1 MGGGGLD
8 AIGHAIGSNDT
19 LQEKADLLYKQSLDQ
34 VNNRV
39 LQENDLDCIMSNG
52 FAKDVFGHSIEGI
65 PSRMKTGVKL
75 NNDQFK
81 DMVNSML
88 DDINHGQEKE
98 VYFYHS
104 DLCKSREQ
112 SQAGLSYAETQ
123 QSVRSK
129 HLGSASWIT
138 DFGGEAVQHIQYLP
152 YGEPYINQRLSSY
165 NERFT
170 FTGKELDEE
179 TGYGY
184 FGARYMDHELMT
196 MWLSIDPMADKYPG
210 ISPYAYCAWNP
221 VKLVDPNGE
230 EISTHT
236 DKDGNVVM
244 VYNDGDNGVYR
255 HNGDREF
262 TERELKSQYSP
273 SNTSARGEYMGKTKY
288 WDEFMNHDNNNTGNA
303 TKPARKIHYSESW
316 EPVVVSYN
324 ELSMKLGLEATA
336 IGSLPKGIFDIKS
349 HKNIAPDGAM
359 TGKLL
364 EGYYTSARSAGNF
377 LAGLNGA
384 TARGMFGQ
392 HISYDT
398 YISLAGLLHM
408 QNNKTS
414 RQNEYKGEIPY
425 SGRRIKEGFELGVKI
440 REGRL

>member
-1 MGGGGLD
+1 
-8 AIGHAIGSNDT
+8 
-19 LQEKADLLYKQSLDQ
+19 
-34 VNNRV
+34 
-39 LQENDLDCIMSNG
+39 
-52 FAKDVFGHSIEGI
+52 
-65 PSRMKTGVKL
+65 
-75 NNDQFK
+75 
-81 DMVNSML
+81 
-88 DDINHGQEKE
+88 
-98 VYFYHS
+98 
-104 DLCKSREQ
+104 
-112 SQAGLSYAETQ
+112 
-123 QSVRSK
+123 
-129 HLGSASWIT
+129 
-138 DFGGEAVQHIQYLP
+138 
-152 YGEPYINQRLSSY
+152 
-165 NERFT
+165 
-170 FTGKELDEE
+170 
-179 TGYGY
+179 
-184 FGARYMDHELMT
+184 
-196 MWLSIDPMADKYPG
+196 
-210 ISPYAYCAWNP
+210 
-221 VKLVDPNGE
+221 
-230 EISTHT
+230 
-236 DKDGNVVM
+236 
-244 VYNDGDNGVYR
+244 
-255 HNGDREF
+255 
-262 TERELKSQYSP
+262 
-273 SNTSARGEYMGKTKY
+273 MGKTKY
-288 WDEFMNHDNNNTGNA
+288 WDEFMNHDNNTGNA
-303 TKPARKIHYSESW
+303 TKPAGKIHYSESW

>member
-1 MGGGGLD
+1 MTK
-8 AIGHAIGSNDT
+8 SNHNT
-19 LQEKADLLYKQSLDQ
+19 YTT
-34 VNNRV
+34 
-39 LQENDLDCIMSNG
+39 ITP
-52 FAKDVFGHSIEGI
+52 FA
-65 PSRMKTGVKL
+65 
-75 NNDQFK
+75 
-81 DMVNSML
+81 
-88 DDINHGQEKE
+88 
-98 VYFYHS
+98 
-104 DLCKSREQ
+104 
-112 SQAGLSYAETQ
+112 
-123 QSVRSK
+123 
-129 HLGSASWIT
+129 
-138 DFGGEAVQHIQYLP
+138 
-152 YGEPYINQRLSSY
+152 
-165 NERFT
+165 
-170 FTGKELDEE
+170 FTGKERDEE

-196 MWLSIDPMADKYPG
+196 GWLSVDPMADKYPS

-221 VKLVDPNGE
+221 VKPIDPDGE

-262 TERELKSQYSP
+262 TERELKSQYCL
-273 SNTSARGEYMGKTKY
+273 SNTSAGGEFMGKTKY
-288 WDEFMNHDNNNTGNA
+288 WDEFMNHDNNTGDA
-303 TKPARKIHYSESW
+303 TKPAGKIHYGESW
-316 EPVVVSYN
+316 ESIVVSYN
-324 ELSMKLGLEATA
+324 ELSMKLGLVATA
-336 IGSLPKGIFDIKS
+336 IGSLPQGIFDIKS

-408 QNNKTS
+408 WDNKTS

>member
-1 MGGGGLD
+1 MKKN
-8 AIGHAIGSNDT
+8 IFFESF
-19 LQEKADLLYKQSLDQ
+19 LYETVSEEPGCRD
-34 VNNRV
+34 
-39 LQENDLDCIMSNG
+39 
-52 FAKDVFGHSIEGI
+52 FGTFF
-65 PSRMKTGVKL
+65 PKKR
-75 NNDQFK
+75 
-81 DMVNSML
+81 
-88 DDINHGQEKE
+88 
-98 VYFYHS
+98 
-104 DLCKSREQ
+104 
-112 SQAGLSYAETQ
+112 
-123 QSVRSK
+123 
-129 HLGSASWIT
+129 LGESFESTIITDSSASHYT
-138 DFGGEAVQHIQYLP
+138 
-152 YGEPYINQRLSSY
+152 
-165 NERFT
+165 FT
-170 FTGKELDEE
+170 FTGKEKDSE
-179 TGYGY
+179 TGYY
-184 FGARYMDHELMT
+184 AFGARYYDCD
-196 MWLSIDPMADKYPG
+196 LSGIFLSVDPMSDKYPN
-210 ISPYAYCAWNP
+210 ISPYAYCVWNP
-221 VKLVDPNGE
+221 VKLVDSNGE

-273 SNTSARGEYMGKTKY
+273 SNTSAGGENMGKTKY
-288 WDEFMNHDNNNTGNA
+288 WDEFMNHDNNTGDA
-303 TKPARKIHYSESW
+303 TKPAGKIHYGESW

-408 QNNKTS
+408 RNNKTS